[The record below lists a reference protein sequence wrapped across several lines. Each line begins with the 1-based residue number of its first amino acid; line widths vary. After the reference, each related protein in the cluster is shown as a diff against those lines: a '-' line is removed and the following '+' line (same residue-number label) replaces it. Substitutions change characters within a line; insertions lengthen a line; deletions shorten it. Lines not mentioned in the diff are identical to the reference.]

1 MPAIPAI
8 PQASLSD
15 LTPSQDLLV
24 IELPGGTRTVTL
36 ETLSSAVG
44 GGGSER
50 VEDTITGDGAT
61 DQFVVNHNLN
71 TEWVS
76 SVVVWD
82 VTAREI
88 AVPDSV
94 ESVDADNIRIS
105 FSTPVPNLQE
115 YRVIVVQ

>member
-15 LTPSQDLLV
+15 LTLSQDLLV

-44 GGGSER
+44 GSVSR
-50 VEDTITGDGAT
+50 VEGTITGDGAT
-61 DQFVVNHNLN
+61 DQFVFFHNLN